1 MAADADYGD
10 ILRLTNGGYENT
22 VQRFLKDAL
31 TVVSVRAGMR
41 YQCQGLMRVGCL
53 QLDDIARF
61 RKTKLKLIIDASN
74 DQDP

>member
-1 MAADADYGD
+1 MGAHCV
-10 ILRLTNGGYENT
+10 L
-22 VQRFLKDAL
+22 
-31 TVVSVRAGMR
+31 
-41 YQCQGLMRVGCL
+41 CVGCV